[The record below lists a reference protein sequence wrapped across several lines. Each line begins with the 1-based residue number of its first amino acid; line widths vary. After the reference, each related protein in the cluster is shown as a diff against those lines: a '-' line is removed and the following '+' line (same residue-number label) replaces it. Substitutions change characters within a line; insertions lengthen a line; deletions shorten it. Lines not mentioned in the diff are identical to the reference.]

1 MVYSTSN
8 KGPVLSYFRVA
19 IVTLVT
25 HRSLLSIS
33 RICCRILFSW
43 ITPLTE
49 LWLFTI
55 VSSYL
60 IVSSFNELLN
70 WIGEFFNYI
79 PPLSANGLFVIPDQ
93 KKNFKKKVD
102 FNSLT
107 ESNIFHMATFIL
119 WTPCNYCH
127 HCIEHSEQLDPWKVW
142 ETMV

>member
-25 HRSLLSIS
+25 RRSLLSIP

-79 PPLSANGLFVIPDQ
+79 PPLSANGLFAITDQ
-93 KKNFKKKVD
+93 KKNFKKK
-102 FNSLT
+102 FTL
-107 ESNIFHMATFIL
+107 IL
-119 WTPCNYCH
+119 WQSPIFFIWPLLFYGHPVTFVITALNTPDNLTH
-127 HCIEHSEQLDPWKVW
+127 
-142 ETMV
+142 